1 MWFKIFSVSRGKLI
15 SVICLL
21 QLCYGDKWNCDS
33 EGGGEAPGA
42 TTPQM
47 QQPKTTAKSQ
57 PAKDDAP
64 LKEAPNDIGRHN
76 ERFASKVGFFIGNL
90 SLIRLFF
97 NSPNVATFRSQ
108 GLKYIASLSIRIF

>member
-1 MWFKIFSVSRGKLI
+1 MWSKIFSVSRGKLI

-33 EGGGEAPGA
+33 EGGGEAVGA

-64 LKEAPNDIGRHN
+64 LKEAPNDIGRHK
-76 ERFASKVGFFIGNL
+76 ERFASKVGF
-90 SLIRLFF
+90 
-97 NSPNVATFRSQ
+97 
-108 GLKYIASLSIRIF
+108 YWY